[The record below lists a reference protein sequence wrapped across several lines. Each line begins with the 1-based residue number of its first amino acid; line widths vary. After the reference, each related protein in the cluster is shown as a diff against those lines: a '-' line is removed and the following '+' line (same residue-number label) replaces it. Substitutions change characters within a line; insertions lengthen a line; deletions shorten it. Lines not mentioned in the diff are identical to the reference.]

1 LKQSLLYSIIVS
13 MVHLHE
19 AGSAPTEFGEAD
31 PKAALEAVIRERVVT
46 LANYVPGTQYFRGA
60 AFTTDTEMTDFKEI
74 DIFTVRS
81 GNEPQGIRLS
91 LSYVDAQRRDQ
102 KVVAKLSRVNG
113 VWRPELEGVITD
125 DELLRVTPEDLPPAL
140 RDVFGIVHATSS
152 TDRSVDI
159 ETGHAAGLWWG
170 LEDFLDEE
178 GVATVYS
185 YEYGAESKEGRVVV
199 DAIGALPRPDGTY
212 PPEES
217 IDHTRCAVRVAGAF
231 DYCRFAGWQRST
243 DTDKELVYRHVVSES
258 FLTPGDISPKVTPEQ
273 LELVLEVLNG
283 VLVEAQ
289 AKTGASADGVA

>member
-1 LKQSLLYSIIVS
+1 MVRLY
-13 MVHLHE
+13 E
-19 AGSAPTEFGEAD
+19 AGSASMEFGEAD
-31 PKAALEAVIRERVVT
+31 PKAALEAVIRERAAM
-46 LANYVPGTQYFRGA
+46 LANYAPGTQYSRGA
-60 AFTTDTEMTDFKEI
+60 AFTTDTELTDFKEM
-74 DIFTVRS
+74 DISTLRS

-102 KVVAKLSRVNG
+102 KVVAKLEQVGG

-125 DELLRVTPEDLPPAL
+125 DELSRVTPKDLPPAL

-159 ETGHAAGLWWG
+159 ETGHAAGLWRG

-178 GVATVYS
+178 GVTTVYS
-185 YEYGAESKEGRVVV
+185 YKYGAESKGGGVVV

-217 IDHTRCAVRVAGAF
+217 IDHTRCAVRVAGVF

-243 DTDKELVYRHVVSES
+243 DTDRELVYKHVISES

-273 LELVLEVLNG
+273 LELVLDVLNG

-289 AKTGASADGVA
+289 AKAGASDDGVA